1 MIKTMAN
8 IAVAAVT
15 AFMGAVLLGGEPL
28 SHPVGYAA
36 ATGVLWL
43 LFDSIGGVP
52 SAEVRG
58 KEL

>member
-1 MIKTMAN
+1 MAN